1 MLTQQQKQEISLKR
15 LPAKE
20 CKKWFTELFEMF
32 FVEDSQNLSSDD
44 RSESWRFFLT
54 MSEDL
59 DKKIKEEVMFDT
71 ELTKQQ

>member
-1 MLTQQQKQEISLKR
+1 
-15 LPAKE
+15 
-20 CKKWFTELFEMF
+20 MF